1 MHSEYNHTDTP
12 LTLYQIWIETNQPNV
27 TPRWE
32 SKLFP
37 VKAVS
42 DQLPLLVSG
51 YAEDEGEA
59 LFIHQ
64 TARIFGGRITKEAEI
79 NHMINHQAYILAS
92 QGSFE
97 LQDEL
102 YIRSADLKTGT

>member
-1 MHSEYNHTDTP
+1 M
-12 LTLYQIWIETNQPNV
+12 
-27 TPRWE
+27 
-32 SKLFP
+32 
-37 VKAVS
+37 
-42 DQLPLLVSG
+42 LVSG

-97 LQDEL
+97 LQDEASKTML
-102 YIRSADLKTGT
+102 YKGDGAEVSKSKSVTIRALDDCEIILIDAPVNFPKPNS